1 MATRQQRKYST
12 KNATMVKTKDAFQ
25 ESTLRGKAATVVNQ
39 AAAAR
44 FGRAF
49 YNVSARGAAAVIRVN
64 LSPITH
70 LLQGE
75 IKPGWTVVKP
85 LLLIVER
92 DEYGDFVFSDDKF
105 NIYGEG
111 PTQSSA
117 LADYIVSLVEYY
129 DLLAA
134 RADADQCT
142 NSVLSYLAQYLRH
155 VSA

>member
-1 MATRQQRKYST
+1 MATRQGRRYST
-12 KNATMVKTKDAFQ
+12 KSGTSVKTRGDFL
-25 ESTLRGKAATVVNQ
+25 ESTPRGRVAIVNQ

-44 FGRAF
+44 SGRAF
-49 YNVSARGAAAVIRVN
+49 YNVSARGESAVIGVN
-64 LSPITH
+64 HSSITY

-85 LLLIVER
+85 LLLTVER
-92 DEYGDFVFSDDKF
+92 DEHGDFVYSDDRF

-142 NSVLSYLAQYLRH
+142 DSVFSYLAQYLRH